1 MSAEGAERSMSAE
14 AAFFGEAQLQ
24 RRLFFREAQVS
35 TRSPAGTLCG
45 EREDGC

>member
-1 MSAEGAERSMSAE
+1 MSAEGAEGSMSAE
-14 AAFFGEAQLQ
+14 AAPLQLRLFFGEA
-24 RRLFFREAQVS
+24 RVS